1 LNNYG
6 YFFYLYRIN
15 NKQLKMKKITYLFL
29 MVGYLAFAQFPAPY
43 CGPLAFQFATEP
55 ITLVNF
61 AGINNPSSNVVAGAT
76 PHEDYTQ
83 VSGAVSAGQT
93 YTITLKGNTDGNF
106 TNRFV
111 VFVDWNQDNDF
122 ADAGE
127 TYEITQTILN
137 STGLDAIQATQDLV
151 VPITALGGTT
161 RMRVKKIF
169 GTTEFLNPC
178 LGTGYGQVE
187 DYTLVVTA
195 SSDCTGTPAPGNTV
209 SSVASV
215 CAGISFNL
223 SLQNDVAASGITYQ
237 WQSSANG
244 VDFTNIDGATNS
256 TYTAT
261 LNAVTYYQC
270 IVTCGPS
277 SSSSTSTPVMVG
289 LNPGNQC
296 YCSPIYTDG
305 TVDGDL
311 ISNIEITG
319 TTLANNSGA
328 EPGGPSYT
336 YYTGQPNYT
345 AELQAGN
352 SYTVN
357 VTVGEFGNQNIAVWI
372 DYNDNGLFESNER
385 VGFTTA
391 SIPADGSASFT
402 ITLACNP
409 PLGTH
414 RMRVRDVWNTTGAS
428 IDPCIS
434 YGWGETEDYDVTIT
448 AAVACPQPSNLSA
461 SEITQTSAVLSWNA
475 GCAETSWDIYIGEV
489 GGGEPTAPTATNV
502 VNPYVVTDLVPGTA
516 YAFYVR
522 ANCEGDGFSLWTGP
536 FEFIT
541 LNEIPGCSD
550 VVAPTDGQVDVELID
565 GGVTF
570 TWTAPTTG
578 GIPDGYNVYLG
589 TAPDDLVLLGFIDAL
604 TVDITGLVF
613 GTTYYWQIVP
623 FNDGGTA
630 VGCPVWSF
638 TIQNSPGFCLDGELF
653 PAATYTPQ
661 TCDGTTP
668 NQIVDNAWAGE
679 YSNVNVTSGQTYSFN
694 SSVPTDFITIG
705 NEDGSAPIVFG
716 TTPVVWTS
724 DVTGVI
730 RFYIHLNENCETAD
744 VNRVRT
750 ILCGETLSTP
760 TFDADNFKAYPNPVK
775 DILNVAYSASI
786 RNVNVTNLLG
796 QELLSKTINAN
807 ESQVDLSSLSIG
819 TYLVKITT
827 EDNIQKT
834 IKIVKQ

>member
-1 LNNYG
+1 MG
-6 YFFYLYRIN
+6 IFFYLYRIN
-15 NKQLKMKKITYLFL
+15 DKQLKMKKITYLFL

-61 AGINNPSSNVVAGAT
+61 AGINNPSSNVVSGAT

-137 STGLDAIQATQDLV
+137 STGLDAIQATQDLL
-151 VPITALGGTT
+151 VPITALAGNT

-187 DYTLVVTA
+187 DYTLAVTA

-223 SLQNDVAASGITYQ
+223 SLQNDVAAAGITYQ
-237 WQSSANG
+237 WQSSADG
-244 VDFTNIDGATNS
+244 VDFTNIDGATNA
-256 TYTAT
+256 TYITTQNAT
-261 LNAVTYYQC
+261 TYYQC
-270 IVTCGPS
+270 VVTCVPS
-277 SSSSTSTPVMVG
+277 ASSTTSTPIMVE

-296 YCSPIYTDG
+296 YCTPIYTNG

-311 ISNIEITG
+311 ISNIEIVG
-319 TTLANNSGA
+319 TTLSNNSGA

-336 YYTGQPNYT
+336 YYIGQPNYT

-352 SYTVN
+352 SYNVN
-357 VTVGEFGNQNIAVWI
+357 VTVGEFGGQNVAVWI
-372 DYNDNGLFESNER
+372 DYNDNGLFEASER

-391 SIPADGSASFT
+391 SIPANGSASFT

-461 SEITQTSAVLSWNA
+461 SEITQNSAVLTWNA
-475 GCAETSWDIYIGEV
+475 GCAETSWDVFVGPV
-489 GGGEPTAPTATNV
+489 GGGVPTSPSATNV
-502 VNPYVVTDLVPGTA
+502 VSPLSIGDLSAGSA
-516 YAFYVR
+516 YEFYVR
-522 ANCEGDGFSLWTGP
+522 ANCEGDGYSEWTGP
-536 FEFIT
+536 YEFMT
-541 LNEIPGCSD
+541 LNELPGCSE
-550 VVAPTDGQVDVELID
+550 VVEPTDGQEDVSLVE
-565 GGVTF
+565 GGATF
-570 TWTAPTTG
+570 TWTEPTTG
-578 GIPDGYNVYLG
+578 GTPEGYNVYFG
-589 TAPDDLVLLGFIDAL
+589 TDPNELVLLGFIDAI
-604 TVDITGLVF
+604 TVDINGLVF

-623 FNDGGTA
+623 FNDGGEA
-630 VGCPVWSF
+630 EGCSIWSF
-638 TIQNSPGFCLDGELF
+638 TTQDSPGFCLNGELF
-653 PAATYTPQ
+653 PADTFTPE
-661 TCDGTTP
+661 TCDGVTP

-679 YSNVNVTSGQTYSFN
+679 YSNVNVIAGQTYSFN
-694 SSVPTDFITIG
+694 SSIATDFITIG

-716 TTPVVWTS
+716 STPLVWTS

-730 RFYIHLNENCETAD
+730 RFYIHLNDNCETED
-744 VNRVRT
+744 TNRVRS
-750 ILCGETLSTP
+750 ILCGETLSAP
-760 TFDADNFKAYPNPVK
+760 SFDADNFRAYPNPVK

-796 QELLSKTINAN
+796 QQLLSKTINAN
-807 ESQVDLSSLSIG
+807 ESQVDLSSLSVG